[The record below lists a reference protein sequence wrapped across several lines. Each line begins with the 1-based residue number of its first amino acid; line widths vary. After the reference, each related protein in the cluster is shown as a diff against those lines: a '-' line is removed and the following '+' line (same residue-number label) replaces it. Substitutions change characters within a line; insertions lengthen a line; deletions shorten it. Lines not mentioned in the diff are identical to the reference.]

1 MSKHDLTQGRV
12 SVSLARLTAPMMAG
26 VSSSILVQVLEMG
39 FIGQLST
46 AHVAAITFTFPL
58 VMVLT
63 SIALGIS
70 IGTSS
75 VIARSVGTRQMNTAT
90 SAADATT
97 SPPQTDEVAMLGT
110 HSLILVFGLMLVISF
125 LCWLSIDPLFVA
137 MGAEPELLPLIHSY
151 LDIYLPGTVLF
162 TTSMICGSIMRANGS
177 ANIPG
182 AIMTISAAI
191 NLILDPIFI
200 FGWFGFPAMEL
211 AGAATAMTLTRF
223 GTLIVSLWFISKG
236 NLVLA
241 ESYFRG
247 WYRSA
252 KRILHVGIP
261 AMATNLIGPVTA
273 AYITFLI
280 ADYGEAAVA
289 GFGVANRIEAVAA
302 MLMFALSG
310 SIGPFVGQNWGAHQV
325 GRVRD
330 GVRASYLFSL
340 GWGLFV
346 AIPLF
351 FFGGHVASWIDASPA
366 VIDVAAIYLAIVPLS
381 YGLWGVLMMSSAS
394 FNALGKPLPSTA
406 LSFGRMIIVYVP
418 LATLLNDALGYV
430 GIFIATALSNALFG
444 LISWRWFAKRL
455 ELMANQLAR

>member
-1 MSKHDLTQGRV
+1 
-12 SVSLARLTAPMMAG
+12 
-26 VSSSILVQVLEMG
+26 
-39 FIGQLST
+39 
-46 AHVAAITFTFPL
+46 
-58 VMVLT
+58 
-63 SIALGIS
+63 
-70 IGTSS
+70 
-75 VIARSVGTRQMNTAT
+75 
-90 SAADATT
+90 
-97 SPPQTDEVAMLGT
+97 
-110 HSLILVFGLMLVISF
+110 
-125 LCWLSIDPLFVA
+125 
-137 MGAEPELLPLIHSY
+137 
-151 LDIYLPGTVLF
+151 
-162 TTSMICGSIMRANGS
+162 
-177 ANIPG
+177 
-182 AIMTISAAI
+182 
-191 NLILDPIFI
+191 
-200 FGWFGFPAMEL
+200 
-211 AGAATAMTLTRF
+211 MTLTRF

-236 NLVLA
+236 NLVLT